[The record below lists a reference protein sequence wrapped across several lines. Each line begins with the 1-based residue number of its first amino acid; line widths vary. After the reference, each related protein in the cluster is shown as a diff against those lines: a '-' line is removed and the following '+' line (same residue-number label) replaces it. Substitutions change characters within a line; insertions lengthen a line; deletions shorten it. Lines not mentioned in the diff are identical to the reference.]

1 MSEPASESAQMRPR
15 RIIVLVPLILFLGLT
30 ALFLVR
36 LNAGDP
42 SLIPSALIG
51 HAVPQTSLP
60 AIAGLKR
67 DGVAVPGLDPESF
80 EGAVTV
86 VNLWASWCVPC
97 RDEAP
102 LLMQLAQD
110 SRLRVVSINYKDDA
124 DNARRFSWSLRQ
136 SIRRHRRRSER
147 PGRHRMGRVRR
158 AGDFRHR
165 PRCPYRLQARR
176 SDHAREF

>member
-60 AIAGLKR
+60 AI
-67 DGVAVPGLDPESF
+67 
-80 EGAVTV
+80 T
-86 VNLWASWCVPC
+86 
-97 RDEAP
+97 
-102 LLMQLAQD
+102 
-110 SRLRVVSINYKDDA
+110 
-124 DNARRFSWSLRQ
+124 
-136 SIRRHRRRSER
+136 
-147 PGRHRMGRVRR
+147 
-158 AGDFRHR
+158 
-165 PRCPYRLQARR
+165 
-176 SDHAREF
+176 